1 MKISLLKTIVTLFIF
16 SSILRADDNPCI
28 MTWNIDIDYGFALQV
43 TGGTPYTGQSLNP
56 PIGTMMVPTTYSG
69 GSWGYVIMDSLNMNI
84 YAVNGTPLGS
94 ITANTKYVT
103 NGDNNGQNYPYSSG
117 TFNTGTSTYL
127 TGATLAFAY
136 NASKSTTAS
145 SVWDERWWYDLS
157 ISPASFNPGPGVV
170 PNADWSN
177 GLGNTESIPVTG
189 MNFWAIDYGM
199 DFTPNTGVADD
210 YRWYASD
217 GAIWQSTEKINQ
229 YGGYGSRAYATQLVQ
244 DSTTG
249 DWSGVSG
256 GTGVAYDG
264 CWQID
269 IKVGSDGS
277 LNSDLNDDNG
287 NPLGGTQAFCE
298 TFYLAER
305 INLYPGTANYLDG
318 STKGGSQ
325 NYSQYGRE
333 IDIMETSWNGYGAT
347 TSTATGPQVNLPNGN
362 PGNGN
367 NTGWLET
374 PVNGQNGVN
383 QRAAVWSD
391 VGGAPTS
398 DFVTFGI
405 LIRANQLWF
414 YAYKPD
420 GTQWYSYG
428 PIDKTNTT
436 YNQVGPFVPYIGT
449 WNNDDLTNAANEAG
463 FVTGYKNFV
472 YTANTDSMIKGFNPK
487 THPAKFGRALLKK
500 AQTVVVKSLP
510 YRGTPANRFRVG
522 GTHLISARA
531 SSGLNNVKFTTSDSS
546 AAVIV
551 KGRDGATL
559 LRILR
564 KKPFKVIVTH
574 PGNSKWQ
581 SASGVL
587 HVSPN

>member
-16 SSILRADDNPCI
+16 SSILRADDDPLI
-28 MTWNIDIDYGFALQV
+28 MSWGIDGDYGFALEV
-43 TGGTPYTGQSLNP
+43 TGGTPYSGQTLNP
-56 PIGTMMVPTTYSG
+56 PVGTMMVP
-69 GSWGYVIMDSLNMNI
+69 SWGASYVPVIFDALNMNI
-84 YAVNGTPLGS
+84 WAANGTPLGS
-94 ITANTKYVT
+94 ITAKTEYVT

-117 TFNTGTSTYL
+117 TFNTGTSPYL
-127 TGATLAFAY
+127 RGATLKFAY
-136 NASKSTTAS
+136 NASKSITDTGS
-145 SVWDERWWYDLS
+145 PWSENWWYDLS
-157 ISPASFNPGPGVV
+157 ISPASFNLGPAAI
-170 PNADWSN
+170 PNANWSN
-177 GLGNTESIPVTG
+177 GLGNSESIPVTA

-210 YRWYASD
+210 YRWYASE
-217 GAIWQSTEKINQ
+217 GAIWQSTKLINQ
-229 YGGYGSRAYATQLVQ
+229 NGGYGSRAYATQLVQ

-269 IKVGSDGS
+269 IKIGSPGT
-277 LNSDLNDDNG
+277 LNSLV
-287 NPLGGTQAFCE
+287 GGTGAFCE

-318 STKGGSQ
+318 SSAGGSG
-325 NYSQYGRE
+325 NNSQYGRE
-333 IDIMETSWNGYGAT
+333 IDIMETSWNGAGAT
-347 TSTATGPQVNLPNGN
+347 ASTPTGPQVNLPDGAD
-362 PGNGN
+362 
-367 NTGWLET
+367 TGWLAS
-374 PVNGQNGVN
+374 PVNGQTGVN
-383 QRAAVWSD
+383 QKAADWSD

-405 LIRANQLWF
+405 LIKGNQIWF

-449 WNNDDLTNAANEAG
+449 WNNNDPSAAAQAG

-487 THPAKFGRALLKK
+487 KHPKKFGRALLRR
-500 AQTVVVKSLP
+500 AQTVAVKALP
-510 YRGTPANRFRVG
+510 YPHGVPANRLRVG
-522 GTHLISARA
+522 GTYSLSAKA
-531 SSGLNNVKFTTSDSS
+531 SSGLNIFKYTTSDSS

-564 KKPFKVIVTH
+564 KKPFKVIATQS
-574 PGNSKWQ
+574 GNSKWQ

>member
-16 SSILRADDNPCI
+16 SSILRADDDPLI
-28 MTWNIDIDYGFALQV
+28 MSWGIDGDYGFALEV
-43 TGGTPYTGQSLNP
+43 TGGTPYSGQTLNP
-56 PIGTMMVPTTYSG
+56 PVGTMMVPSSG
-69 GSWGYVIMDSLNMNI
+69 ASYVTVIFDALNMNI
-84 YAVNGTPLGS
+84 WAANGTPLGS
-94 ITANTKYVT
+94 ITAKTEYVT

-117 TFNTGTSTYL
+117 TFNTGTSPYL

-136 NASKSTTAS
+136 NASKSITDTGS
-145 SVWDERWWYDLS
+145 PWSENWWYDLS
-157 ISPASFNPGPGVV
+157 ISPASFNLGPAAI
-170 PNADWSN
+170 PNANWSN
-177 GLGNTESIPVTG
+177 GLGNSESIPVTG

-269 IKVGSDGS
+269 IKIGSDGT
-277 LNSDLNDDNG
+277 LNSLV
-287 NPLGGTQAFCE
+287 GGAQAFCE

-318 STKGGSQ
+318 SSAGGSG
-325 NYSQYGRE
+325 NNSQYGRE
-333 IDIMETSWNGYGAT
+333 IDIMETSWNGAGAT
-347 TSTATGPQVNLPNGN
+347 ASTPTGPQVNLPNGN

-367 NTGWLET
+367 NTGWLAS
-374 PVNGQNGVN
+374 PVNGQTGVN
-383 QRAAVWSD
+383 QKAADWSD

-405 LIRANQLWF
+405 LIKGNQIWF

-449 WNNDDLTNAANEAG
+449 WNNDLTSAAAQAG

-487 THPAKFGRALLKK
+487 KHPKKFGRALLRR
-500 AQTVVVKSLP
+500 AQTVAVKALP
-510 YRGTPANRFRVG
+510 YPLRVG
-522 GTHLISARA
+522 GTYSLSAKA
-531 SSGLNNVKFTTSDSS
+531 SSGLNIFKYTTSDSS

-551 KGRDGATL
+551 KGRNGATL

-564 KKPFKVIVTH
+564 KKHFKVIATQS
-574 PGNSKWQ
+574 GNSKWQ

>member
-28 MTWNIDIDYGFALQV
+28 MKWNIDIDYGFALQV

-56 PIGTMMVPTTYSG
+56 PIGTMMIPTTYVD

-84 YAVNGTPLGS
+84 WAVNGTPLGS

-103 NGDNNGQNYPYSSG
+103 NGDNGGQNYPYSSG
-117 TFNTGTSTYL
+117 TFNTGASTYL

-136 NASKSTTAS
+136 NASKSLNTGDAWT
-145 SVWDERWWYDLS
+145 ERWWYDLS
-157 ISPASFNPGPGVV
+157 ISPASFNLGPAAI
-170 PNADWSN
+170 PNAGWSN
-177 GLGNTESIPVTG
+177 GLGNSESIPVTG
-189 MNFWAIDYGM
+189 MNFWAIDYSM
-199 DFTPNTGVADD
+199 DFIPNTNDSND
-210 YRWYASD
+210 YRWYASE
-217 GAIWQSTEKINQ
+217 GAIWQSTKNING
-229 YGGYGSRAYATQLVQ
+229 YGSGSRAYAVGLVQ

-277 LNSDLNDDNG
+277 LNSDLDDANN
-287 NPLGGTQAFCE
+287 NPLGGTQTFCE

-374 PVNGQNGVN
+374 PVNGELGVN

-391 VGGAPTS
+391 IGGAPTS
-398 DFVTFGI
+398 DFATFGI
-405 LIRANQLWF
+405 VIRANQIWF

-449 WNNDDLTNAANEAG
+449 WNNTDPAESAPSGG
-463 FVTGYKNFV
+463 FITGYKNFV
-472 YTANTDSMIKGFNPK
+472 YIANTDSMIKGFNPK
-487 THPAKFGRALLKK
+487 THPAKFGRALLRK

-510 YRGTPANRFRVG
+510 YRGTQANRFRVG
-522 GTHLISARA
+522 GIHLLSARA

-559 LRILR
+559 LRVLK
-564 KKPFKVIVTH
+564 KKPFKVIATH

-581 SASGVL
+581 SASGIL
-587 HVSPN
+587 NVSPN